1 MRRSAPTKSAW
12 RSPCLKGAT
21 SPARTSRAMRCSPSA
36 RWHAISSGATR
47 TIISR
52 SKATNQPTLERDIAL
67 LFETRRIGRSTA
79 LNATLDFLHVGQVFL
94 IERESID
101 KKTGVHRRDIAL
113 GITSR
118 TPQQAL
124 PPRVLAVNRGHW
136 SIESVHYMIDWHYD
150 EDRSRSRSRSRLR
163 PGEHH
168 SPASLRG
175 RLPQVL
181 PETRAIH
188 RRDDARALLPH
199 SPRVRLL
206 AHDAKFKHR
215 GLPSM
220 RTNLPWSSVP
230 ALLLNSRRH
239 ARLV

>member
-79 LNATLDFLHVGQVFL
+79 LNATLDCLHVGQVFL

-150 EDRSRSRSRSRLR
+150 EDRSRSRLR

-199 SPRVRLL
+199 SHRVRLL
-206 AHDAKFKHR
+206 AHDKQLHSPGTSA
-215 GLPSM
+215 L
-220 RTNLPWSSVP
+220 RTNLPYAAP
-230 ALLLNSRRH
+230 LRRGWTG
-239 ARLV
+239 AGSKFLGG